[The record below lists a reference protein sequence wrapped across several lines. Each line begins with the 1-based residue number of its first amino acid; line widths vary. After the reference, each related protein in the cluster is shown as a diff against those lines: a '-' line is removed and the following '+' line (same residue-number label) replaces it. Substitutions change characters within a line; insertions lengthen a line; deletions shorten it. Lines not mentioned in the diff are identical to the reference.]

1 MTGEEKMET
10 LPLFARFLAR
20 TIGLHYTSERL
31 SELEQKM
38 ASLCR
43 EQGHGELDKYLI
55 RLMSSPLSQEQIDT
69 LARTLTIGETY
80 FLRDP
85 KSYQVLQE
93 QLLPELIAARRCT
106 NKTLRIWSAGC
117 SSGEE
122 PYSIAILLSRILPDI
137 ADWKIRLV
145 ATDLNPLALERGR
158 RGIYSKWSFRNAPA
172 WLFEYFSKREDGR
185 YEIIPRIRDMVRFS
199 QVNLADFSG
208 SCETSGMDVIF
219 CRNVMLYFDATQ
231 IEKTMARFHAS
242 LTAKGWLFVGPTEV
256 DHHIYRGFSCKNFGD
271 AFVLRKVSS
280 EHEATVEPWS
290 QMSQN
295 HEPTGAKLGAGSFA
309 VGLASTLAT
318 ATSNVRSNATSNG
331 ALSAPA
337 NAQLSPSSTP
347 GASGVEPLAAMAPAA
362 PVGFASAPETEQQ
375 EIHAAGFSEALALY
389 RTGHYQQAA
398 DQALRCVAAGEES
411 ASALTLCARSYAN
424 IGRLVEAREYCEKA
438 IARDR
443 LNEENHYLLSIIL
456 EQQGDTDAAIQSL
469 KHALFIDHNYLLAY
483 FALGNLCRRSGDHR
497 ESERNFSN
505 ALRLLERRPPEEVLP
520 EADGMTAGGLAE
532 LIRGMAENRG

>member
-1 MTGEEKMET
+1 MTGNEEMES

-20 TIGLHYTSERL
+20 TMGLHFSIERF
-31 SELEQKM
+31 SELKQKM

-43 EQGHGELDKYLI
+43 EQGDSELDKYLI

-85 KSYQVLQE
+85 KSYQVLEE

-106 NKTLRIWSAGC
+106 DMTLRIWSAGC

-122 PYSIAILLSRILPDI
+122 PYTLAILLSRIIPDI
-137 ADWKIRLV
+137 ADWNIKLI
-145 ATDLNPLALERGR
+145 ATDINPQALERGR

-172 WLFEYFSKREDGR
+172 WLFEYFSKNEDGR
-185 YEIIPRIRDMVRFS
+185 YEIIPRIREMVRFS

-219 CRNVMLYFDATQ
+219 CRNVMLYFDAAQ

-242 LTAKGWLFVGPTEV
+242 LTERGWLFVGPTEV
-256 DHHIYRGFSCKNFGD
+256 DHHIYRGFSCKNYGD

-280 EHEATVEPWS
+280 EHEATIEPWS

-295 HEPTGAKLGAGSFA
+295 HEPSD
-309 VGLASTLAT
+309 
-318 ATSNVRSNATSNG
+318 
-331 ALSAPA
+331 SAPA
-337 NAQLSPSSTP
+337 GAQLSVPSAPEASYLAPLAATTPAATFGSASTP
-347 GASGVEPLAAMAPAA
+347 GTEP
-362 PVGFASAPETEQQ
+362 EQIQ
-375 EIHAAGFSEALALY
+375 AAGFSEALALY
-389 RTGHYQQAA
+389 QAGHYQQAA

-411 ASALTLCARSYAN
+411 ARALTLCARSYAN
-424 IGRLVEAREYCEKA
+424 IGRLVEARQYCDKA
-438 IARDR
+438 IARDK
-443 LNEENHYLLSIIL
+443 LNHENHYLLSIIL
-456 EQQGDTDAAIQSL
+456 EQQGDTEAAIQSL
-469 KHALFIDHNYLLAY
+469 KRALFIDHNYLLAY
-483 FALGNLCRRSGDHR
+483 FALGNLCRRSGDYR

-505 ALRLLERRPPEEVLP
+505 ALRLLERRPPHEALP